1 MISIVGQG
9 YVGLPLSLAIAS
21 SGFKVCGIEID
32 EVKSNELN
40 DGETKI
46 EGIELN
52 LLKSLIKSQNLCFSQ
67 EFDNISNSDVILI
80 CVPTPLDQ
88 NNKPDLRAL
97 TSATRKIGE
106 KLMTLCSNFIL
117 SYKRESSV
125 IFVSAPELKKF
136 QHEHYDVEICG
147 MQGSN
152 DLESI
157 HSKIQIF
164 LNYSDATRKR
174 SVSSWKKIVPLN
186 VPTIAKVENNDS
198 NIIQV
203 SLSFLSEN
211 TNNKEN
217 MEQFNKNN
225 QLIKIFKKLSIIE
238 NKDMTELWK
247 SIIYPIDKHRREEY
261 EVKDIPCLLDYC
273 NNEQGFIESIFKE
286 SIYYDIYPKF
296 IELLDNLSKEKPYRI
311 ISKIDIV
318 SPGGIQNT
326 KEILTKAIQT
336 INFNYS
342 LVYDTAP
349 TFKFESN
356 SIESSDD
363 DHKNFIKFL
372 EIEGQKLNP
381 KTFIRCNSIVHV

>member
-1 MISIVGQG
+1 MSFLNCSF
-9 YVGLPLSLAIAS
+9 YELLKPP
-21 SGFKVCGIEID
+21 ID
-32 EVKSNELN
+32 E
-40 DGETKI
+40 I
-46 EGIELN
+46 
-52 LLKSLIKSQNLCFSQ
+52 
-67 EFDNISNSDVILI
+67 VI
-80 CVPTPLDQ
+80 
-88 NNKPDLRAL
+88 
-97 TSATRKIGE
+97 
-106 KLMTLCSNFIL
+106 
-117 SYKRESSV
+117 V
-125 IFVSAPELKKF
+125 IFKT
-136 QHEHYDVEICG
+136 YDEMNIKGKLVEY
-147 MQGSN
+147 N
-152 DLESI
+152 NNV
-157 HSKIQIF
+157 F

-198 NIIQV
+198 DMIQV
-203 SLSFLSEN
+203 SLSFLTED
-211 TNNKEN
+211 TNSKEN

-261 EVKDIPCLLDYC
+261 ETKDIPCLLDYC

>member
-1 MISIVGQG
+1 MSFLNCSF
-9 YVGLPLSLAIAS
+9 YELLKPS
-21 SGFKVCGIEID
+21 ID
-32 EVKSNELN
+32 ELVLVNFKTYEEMNIKGKLVEYNN
-40 DGETKI
+40 D
-46 EGIELN
+46 
-52 LLKSLIKSQNLCFSQ
+52 
-67 EFDNISNSDVILI
+67 V
-80 CVPTPLDQ
+80 
-88 NNKPDLRAL
+88 
-97 TSATRKIGE
+97 
-106 KLMTLCSNFIL
+106 
-117 SYKRESSV
+117 
-125 IFVSAPELKKF
+125 
-136 QHEHYDVEICG
+136 
-147 MQGSN
+147 
-152 DLESI
+152 
-157 HSKIQIF
+157 F

-238 NKDMTELWK
+238 SKDMTELWK

-261 EVKDIPCLLDYC
+261 EVKDAPCLLDYC
-273 NNEQGFIESIFKE
+273 NNEQDFIESIFKD

-296 IELLDNLSKEKPYRI
+296 IELLDKIDSKEKPYRI

-326 KEILTKAIQT
+326 KEILNKAIQT
-336 INFNYS
+336 INFNYY

-349 TFKFESN
+349 TFKFESS

-372 EIEGQKLNP
+372 ETEGQKLNP